1 MRSSYANADANKDS
15 VVTLE
20 EMTKHLGNFGSGNSG
35 PSASSTASTNSRGGG
50 RDWRGGGRDGGRDG
64 GRGDR
69 EERGGSRDGERTTS
83 RASYRF
89 LSADERVS
97 SLLPGSLRDS
107 FLRLDDDNDGQVSM
121 SEFERTWT
129 DEKVR
134 EFQQLD
140 ANNDGVVTPHE
151 YLASDRG

>member
-15 VVTLE
+15 VVTLD
-20 EMTKHLGNFGSGNSG
+20 EMTKHLGNFGSSGNS
-35 PSASSTASTNSRGGG
+35 PSTTSNASTDSRGGGGG
-50 RDWRGGGRDGGRDG
+50 RDWRREGRDGERGGRDD
-64 GRGDR
+64 
-69 EERGGSRDGERTTS
+69 RGGSRDGDRQAS

-97 SLLPGSLRDS
+97 SLLPGSMRDT
-107 FLRLDDDNDGQVSM
+107 FLRLDQDNDGQVSM

-129 DEKVR
+129 DERVK

-140 ANNDGVVTPHE
+140 ANNDGIVTPHE
-151 YLASDRG
+151 YLASDKN